1 MKLKTSYFNKAVF
14 KKDMTQFWSLWA
26 VEIVI
31 SLLIFIMPLMSRVNG
46 IIREYTGN
54 TLNARSDIKESL
66 ISFTAVLANPVFLF
80 VMAIVVAV
88 VVFQYTFNSREMYMI
103 HSLPVKRET
112 LFISHY
118 IAGVVISEK
127 FPYVS

>member
-46 IIREYTGN
+46 IIREYTGIYGQY
-54 TLNARSDIKESL
+54 IKC
-66 ISFTAVLANPVFLF
+66 
-80 VMAIVVAV
+80 
-88 VVFQYTFNSREMYMI
+88 
-103 HSLPVKRET
+103 K
-112 LFISHY
+112 
-118 IAGVVISEK
+118 K
-127 FPYVS
+127 

>member
-1 MKLKTSYFNKAVF
+1 MKSKISYFNKAVF

-31 SLLIFIMPLMSRVNG
+31 SLLIFIMPLMSSVNG

-66 ISFTAVLANPVFLF
+66 ISFTAVLANPVFIF

-88 VVFQYTFNSREMYMI
+88 VVFHILSFKRNVYDTFIARS
-103 HSLPVKRET
+103 KGKT

-118 IAGVVISEK
+118 IAGVVCC
-127 FPYVS
+127 